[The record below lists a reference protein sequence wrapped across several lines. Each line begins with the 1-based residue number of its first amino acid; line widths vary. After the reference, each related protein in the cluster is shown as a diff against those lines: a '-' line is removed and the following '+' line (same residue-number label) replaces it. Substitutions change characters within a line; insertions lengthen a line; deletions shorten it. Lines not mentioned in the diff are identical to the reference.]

1 MATAH
6 FINTRIKA
14 GIWHGDLTGAGTTT
28 PALQVTHLG
37 NALPDV
43 NCTYDAGHDVWLVAV
58 PIPAA
63 LIADGV
69 QTVLISDQSGTT
81 LESFTLIAGAPLA
94 EDLRAEIS
102 LLRGELEVLK
112 KAFRQ
117 HCAEN

>member
-6 FINTRIKA
+6 FIDTRIKA
-14 GIWHGDLTGAGTTT
+14 GIWHGDLTGAGKEP
-28 PALQVTHLG
+28 PALRVTHQGDTL
-37 NALPDV
+37 AEV
-43 NCTYDAGHDVWLVAV
+43 NCTYDAGHDVWHVTV

-69 QTVLISDQSGTT
+69 QTFLISDQSGTT
-81 LESFTLIAGAPLA
+81 LESFRLIAGAPLA